1 MKIIVWSANPAKV
14 AAVKEI
20 ISDYN
25 FLKWADVVWIE
36 TDPWVS
42 DQPKSLDEVILWA
55 KNRAKDSFKDCNFS
69 FGIESWL
76 MKVPETK
83 TGYMEVWAC
92 VIYDGKEFH
101 IWLSSAFEYPQKVID
116 YAFEKWLNI
125 SQAFFKAWLTKDQNL
140 WQSQWAIWI
149 LTRWR
154 LIRKESIKQAIT
166 NALIH
171 LDK

>member
-1 MKIIVWSANPAKV
+1 MKIIVWSKNPAKV
-14 AAVKEI
+14 DAVKEI

-25 FLKWADVVWIE
+25 FLKWAEVVWIE
-36 TDPWVS
+36 TESWVS
-42 DQPKSLDEVILWA
+42 DQPKSLDEIVKWA
-55 KNRAKDSFKDCNFS
+55 KNRAKAVFENCDYS
-69 FGIESWL
+69 FGIENWL

-83 TGYMEVWAC
+83 TGYMDIWAC
-92 VIYDGKEFH
+92 VIYDWKEFH

-116 YAFEKWLNI
+116 YAFDKWLNI
-125 SQAFFKAWLTKDQNL
+125 SQAFFKAWLTKDENL
-140 WQSQWAIWI
+140 WYSQWAIWI

-154 LIRKESIKQAIT
+154 LIRKESIKQAVR